1 LTEAIDPRHIKV
13 AVPSAYLLKPGEY
26 GLVGQDASFEMNADA
41 LSKLTPEQ
49 ELYVASKDS
58 PVISSVEPSSVRA
71 DAAKKDDVEVA
82 LRGSGFTKES
92 LAVFGTA
99 STVQMGLGGGDA
111 DVVSSQ
117 ECRRKFHII
126 C

>member
-1 LTEAIDPRHIKV
+1 
-13 AVPSAYLLKPGEY
+13 
-26 GLVGQDASFEMNADA
+26 MNADA